1 MMRRPLLLA
10 PAAWL
15 AARPEPAPAQPGVRQ
30 VAVLSIGEAG
40 AQQLEMSLYFRDRLR
55 QAGWELGR
63 NLMAEVRYGEGD
75 LTRLQTLA
83 EQLAAG
89 HPDLLVGF
97 GNDAVAAL
105 QRATRRIPIVMSF
118 CHEPVAAGFVRSLAR
133 PDTNITG
140 TVWVGAEFAGKTL
153 QLLKQAV
160 PRARRVAA
168 LGPAQQPGL
177 EPYQR
182 DLLAAARLLE
192 ITLLPHAV
200 VQPQDISV
208 ALQRIAAQAPDA
220 LYVAPDGATEMRA
233 GEIAAFALRQRLP
246 TLGVSHTLVAAGGLL
261 YYGADVREV
270 LARTASFVDRILRGA
285 DPAVLPVEQPSR
297 FTLTV
302 NARTAR
308 AIGLALPAEILLRAD
323 EVIG

>member
-1 MMRRPLLLA
+1 MRRRPLLLA
-10 PAAWL
+10 SAAWL
-15 AARPEPAPAQPGVRQ
+15 AARRASAQGAARRVG
-30 VAVLSIGEAG
+30 VLSIAG
-40 AQQLEMSLYFRDRLR
+40 VSAQQAEMSLYFRDRLQ

-63 NLMAEVRYGEGD
+63 NLLGDVRYAEGD
-75 LTRLQTLA
+75 LARAQMLA
-83 EQLAAG
+83 EQLVAG
-89 HPDLLVGF
+89 HPDLLIGF
-97 GNDAVAAL
+97 GNDAIAAL
-105 QRATRRIPIVMSF
+105 QRATP
-118 CHEPVAAGFVRSLAR
+118 G
-133 PDTNITG
+133 TGITG
-140 TVWVGAEFAGKTL
+140 TVWVAAEFAGKTL

-182 DLLAAARLLE
+182 ELQTAARQLE
-192 ITLLPHAV
+192 ITLLPQAV
-200 VQPQDISV
+200 SSPEDVPA
-208 ALQRIAAQAPDA
+208 ALARMATQAPDA
-220 LYVAPDGATEMRA
+220 LYVAPDGATEVRA

-246 TLGVSHTLVAAGGLL
+246 SLGLSHSLVANGCLL

-285 DPAVLPVEQPSR
+285 DPATLPVEQPSR

-308 AIGLALPAEILLRAD
+308 AIGHTLPAELLLRPDA
-323 EVIG
+323 VIE

>member
-1 MMRRPLLLA
+1 MKRRPLLLA
-10 PAAWL
+10 PAAWP
-15 AARPEPAPAQPGVRQ
+15 AARLAHAQPGVRR
-30 VAVLSIGEAG
+30 VAVLSSGGAS
-40 AQQLEMSLYFRDRLR
+40 AQQAEMAAYFRDRLQ

-63 NLMAEVRYGEGD
+63 NLMAEVRYAEGD
-75 LTRLQTLA
+75 LVRAQVLA
-83 EQLAAG
+83 QQLVAAG
-89 HPDLLVGF
+89 PDLLIGF
-97 GNDAVAAL
+97 GNDAIAAL
-105 QRATRRIPIVMSF
+105 QRATRRIPIVMGF
-118 CHEPVAAGFVRSLAR
+118 GHEPVAAGFVRSLAR
-133 PDTNITG
+133 PDSNTTG
-140 TVWVGAEFAGKTL
+140 TVWVAAEFAGKTL
-153 QLLKQAV
+153 QLLQQAV

-168 LGPAQQPGL
+168 LGPAEQPGL

-182 DLLAAARLLE
+182 ELLAAARLLE

-200 VQPQDISV
+200 SRPDDIPA

-220 LYVAPDGATEMRA
+220 LYVAADGATEMRV
-233 GEIAAFALRQRLP
+233 GELAAFALRQRLP
-246 TLGVSHTLVAAGGLL
+246 TLGLSYSLVRAGGLL
-261 YYGADVREV
+261 YYGAEVREV

>member
-1 MMRRPLLLA
+1 VRRRPLLLA

-15 AARPEPAPAQPGVRQ
+15 ATRPVLAQERARRVG
-30 VAVLSIGEAG
+30 VLSISGVS
-40 AQQLEMSLYFRDRLR
+40 AQQAEMSAYFQVRLQ
-55 QAGWELGR
+55 QAGWEVGR
-63 NLMAEVRYGEGD
+63 NLLGEVRYAEGD
-75 LTRLQTLA
+75 LARAQTLA

-89 HPDLLVGF
+89 HPDLLIGF
-97 GNDAVAAL
+97 GNDAIAAL
-105 QRATRRIPIVMSF
+105 QRAARGIPIVMGF
-118 CHEPVAAGFVRSLAR
+118 GHEPVAAGFVQGLAR
-133 PDTNITG
+133 PGTRITG
-140 TVWVGAEFAGKTL
+140 TVWVAAEFAGKTL

-182 DLLAAARLLE
+182 ELQDAARRLE
-192 ITLLPHAV
+192 ITLLPQAV
-200 VQPQDISV
+200 SRPEDVPM
-208 ALQRIAAQAPDA
+208 ALERIAAKAPDA
-220 LYVAPDGATEMRA
+220 LYVAPDGATEVRA

-246 TLGVSHTLVAAGGLL
+246 SLGLSHTLVANGCLL
-261 YYGADVREV
+261 YYGADIREV

-285 DPAVLPVEQPSR
+285 DPATLPVEQPSR

-308 AIGLALPAEILLRAD
+308 AIGHVLPAELLLRAD
-323 EVIG
+323 EVID

>member
-1 MMRRPLLLA
+1 MRRRPLLSA
-10 PAAWL
+10 PVLWL
-15 AARPEPAPAQPGVRQ
+15 VSGRASAQSGVRR
-30 VAVLSIGEAG
+30 VGVLSIGGVG
-40 AQQLEMSLYFRDRLR
+40 AQQAGMSLYFRDRLQ

-63 NLMAEVRYGEGD
+63 NLMAEVRYAEGD
-75 LTRLQTLA
+75 LARAQVLA
-83 EQLAAG
+83 EQLAALN
-89 HPDLLVGF
+89 PDLLIGF
-97 GNDAVAAL
+97 GNDAIAAL
-105 QRATRRIPIVMSF
+105 HRATRRIPIVMGF
-118 CHEPVAAGFVRSLAR
+118 GHEPVAAGFVRSLAR

-140 TVWVGAEFAGKTL
+140 TIWVAAEFAGKTL

-182 DLLAAARLLE
+182 ELLAAARQLD

-200 VQPQDISV
+200 GRPEDVPT
-208 ALQRIAAQAPDA
+208 ALQRIAVQAPDA
-220 LYVAPDGATEMRA
+220 LYVVADGATEMRA
-233 GEIAAFALRQRLP
+233 DEIAAFALHQRLP
-246 TLGVSHTLVAAGGLL
+246 TLGLSHNLVRAGGLL
-261 YYGADVREV
+261 YYGADIREV

-285 DPAVLPVEQPSR
+285 DPATLPVEQPSR

-308 AIGLALPAEILLRAD
+308 AIGHVLPAELLLRAD
-323 EVIG
+323 EVIE